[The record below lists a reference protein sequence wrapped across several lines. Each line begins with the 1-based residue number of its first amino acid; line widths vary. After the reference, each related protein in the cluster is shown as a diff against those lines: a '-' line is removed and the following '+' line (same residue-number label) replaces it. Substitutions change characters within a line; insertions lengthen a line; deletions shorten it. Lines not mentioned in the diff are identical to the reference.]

1 MLKFGKKYQDLI
13 KIKENFSKN
22 NDQLFNKQRKI
33 SKIYSSQPIRKICKA
48 CNKKIKGEFFIN
60 HGIKYTQCKICSHI
74 NGRFQ
79 DTVEFSNK
87 IYLSKSINYSKNY
100 QSIDIKNFKD
110 RQKKIYDPK
119 AEFLKKFLKDKKKIK
134 ILDFGCGSGYFVSS
148 LIDSGFKTVQGV
160 ELSKQQIDYGK
171 IIFKKLKKNS
181 KNLEFHSRYKI
192 YDFISTTDAECI
204 TLIGV
209 LEHLVD
215 IHTFLKT
222 VKNNKNIKYIYLCV
236 PMFSLSCLVE
246 NSFEK
251 VFNRHLGG
259 GHTHLFTNKS
269 LKKMMNSYGFV
280 EKAAWWFG
288 TDIPDLYRS
297 FVINSK
303 KKNSKALQD
312 ILHEFK
318 HLVDDLQLTV
328 DKKKL
333 SSQVH
338 MILKKK

>member
-22 NDQLFNKQRKI
+22 NDYLFNKQRKI

-48 CNKKIKGEFFIN
+48 CNKEIKGKFFIN
-60 HGIKYTQCKICSHI
+60 HGVKYIQCKICSHI
-74 NGRFQ
+74 NGRFK
-79 DTVEFSNK
+79 DTIEFSNK
-87 IYLSKSINYSKNY
+87 IYLSKSLNYSKNY

-119 AEFLKKFLKDKKKIK
+119 AKFLKKFLKNEKKIK

-148 LIDSGFKTVQGV
+148 LIDNGFKSAQGV

-171 IIFKKLKKNS
+171 KVFKKLKKDNN
-181 KNLEFHSRYKI
+181 KLQFHKRDKI
-192 YDFISTTDAECI
+192 YDFISKTDANCI

-215 IHTFLKT
+215 IHSFLKT
-222 VKNNKNIKYIYLCV
+222 VEKNKNIKYIYLCV
-236 PMFSLSCLVE
+236 PMFSLSCLIE
-246 NSFEK
+246 NSFSK

-259 GHTHLFTNKS
+259 GHTHLFTSKS
-269 LKKMMNSYGFV
+269 LKKMMKSYGFV

-297 FVINSK
+297 FTINSQ

-312 ILHEFK
+312 ILQKFK
-318 HLVDDLQLTV
+318 YLIDDLQLIV

-338 MILKKK
+338 MILKKN